1 MDHRTPSFFS
11 TLTRQKSCSN
21 DEDDD
26 TRRERSSR
34 FSSIVCSL
42 DRKGKERENGK
53 LDGLNSFIRWRVSH
67 TVEEKVVQHE
77 HASICLCSSILAVGN
92 FNLGFRLR
100 WIYHDRCFDRG
111 YCDFWIVFAHQLSI
125 SRYYLFMSHVS
136 TRYLSHRSHYLIY
149 RTKLSWID
157 FEIRINNTTTRLEF
171 FSSKRIVANILRKRS
186 RALLSHWTFSFV
198 IFPFP
203 PRPCKRTRLFA
214 WLIPATRVFPSIC
227 G

>member
-1 MDHRTPSFFS
+1 MARFDRGPPNTVLFLHADAAEIVLQR
-11 TLTRQKSCSN
+11 

-100 WIYHDRCFDRG
+100 
-111 YCDFWIVFAHQLSI
+111 
-125 SRYYLFMSHVS
+125 
-136 TRYLSHRSHYLIY
+136 
-149 RTKLSWID
+149 
-157 FEIRINNTTTRLEF
+157 
-171 FSSKRIVANILRKRS
+171 
-186 RALLSHWTFSFV
+186 
-198 IFPFP
+198 
-203 PRPCKRTRLFA
+203 
-214 WLIPATRVFPSIC
+214 
-227 G
+227 

>member
-77 HASICLCSSILAVGN
+77 SHRFVSARRYLLLEILILAS
-92 FNLGFRLR
+92 GFVEF
-100 WIYHDRCFDRG
+100 ITID
-111 YCDFWIVFAHQLSI
+111 
-125 SRYYLFMSHVS
+125 VS
-136 TRYLSHRSHYLIY
+136 TVDI
-149 RTKLSWID
+149 
-157 FEIRINNTTTRLEF
+157 
-171 FSSKRIVANILRKRS
+171 A
-186 RALLSHWTFSFV
+186 
-198 IFPFP
+198 IF
-203 PRPCKRTRLFA
+203 
-214 WLIPATRVFPSIC
+214 